1 MLKLLALRVL
11 RLNVK
16 ATNQVL
22 TCLDR
27 MRSHPNVIVFC
38 TSNLESTIDP
48 AFLDRV
54 DFKQLVLAPGPAA
67 RYEILRSSLNEMH
80 RCGLIHRNRSPIGWL
95 PVQLADPGVS
105 EQLVPAEPVYAIDSE
120 GSEPL
125 KDAAHALDGFIDEPE
140 ADESRLWFLA
150 KKAEVLKATSAR

>member
-1 MLKLLALRVL
+1 MQ
-11 RLNVK
+11 

-27 MRSHPNVIVFC
+27 MRNHPNVIVFC

-80 RCGLIHRNRSPIGWL
+80 RCRLVLRNPVPIGWL
-95 PVQLADPGVS
+95 SVERACTGDG
-105 EQLVPAEPVYAIDSE
+105 EELVEGEPVYDLHSE
-120 GSEPL
+120 DFEPL
-125 KDAAHALDGFIDEPE
+125 EDAAHALDRSISEPE

-150 KKAEVLKATSAR
+150 KRAEVIKTLSVYQI